1 MSDIP
6 VYVSTYD
13 TEQDG
18 YNNNQFI
25 LMSHPN
31 ATAFGILCEKGKI

>member
-1 MSDIP
+1 MTDIP

-13 TEQDG
+13 NEQDEHSS
-18 YNNNQFI
+18 NQFT
-25 LMSHPN
+25 LMSIPN